1 MKYLIALIVM
11 TVVAVVILG
20 VFKWK
25 RRQQKAAMQ
34 ALLDQAQAAGQS
46 MAAFAEREYGPMG
59 STTDEILSHESDK
72 KGNLLGALCYR
83 IGQKAESRGESSLT
97 ETERRLCAAYW
108 LEGQVMNGGFDQY
121 FFNSSGNGSEVALAG
136 LKDMGAT
143 AAAALLER
151 AMAVFPDG
159 KPPTDRQRRQEAMD
173 RMESRSKPVWNKC
186 DSEFYDQKEDI
197 GELCLQY
204 AKKKRAEIILP

>member
-1 MKYLIALIVM
+1 MTIDNELI
-11 TVVAVVILG
+11 
-20 VFKWK
+20 
-25 RRQQKAAMQ
+25 
-34 ALLDQAQAAGQS
+34 D
-46 MAAFAEREYGPMG
+46 
-59 STTDEILSHESDK
+59 
-72 KGNLLGALCYR
+72 NLLKDYQKPEDL
-83 IGQKAESRGESSLT
+83 IGENGLLKELT
-97 ETERRLCAAYW
+97 KR
-108 LEGQVMNGGFDQY
+108 
-121 FFNSSGNGSEVALAG
+121 
-136 LKDMGAT
+136 
-143 AAAALLER
+143 LLER